1 MENLTILLWAF
12 IGLAILAG
20 IYKRRENAAH
30 NVRHLVVAGA
40 VGALTWFVAQQVE
53 AIRDVALLISAMA
66 ALLVYATRPR
76 RGRYIRASV
85 KRQKIAEWQLRTG
98 KKFNPRT
105 HELDH
110 IVPFSQGG
118 SHTAD
123 NLEVV
128 EKKRNR
134 SKGARSEWW
143 DLLGR
148 R

>member
-1 MENLTILLWAF
+1 M
-12 IGLAILAG
+12 
-20 IYKRRENAAH
+20 AH
-30 NVRHLVVAGA
+30 NLRHLVAAGA
-40 VGALTWFVAQQVE
+40 VGALTLFVAEQVE
-53 AIRDVALLISAMA
+53 AIRNVAPLISVMA

-76 RGRYIRASV
+76 RGRYTRASV